1 MRWEHQKQDWI
12 KSSRSEAH
20 TQKWLS
26 ALTVN
31 RGTCAGREFFFLEQ
45 NSLPVEVNRM
55 VATWFMTEQEKLSEG
70 KQSGSRVPT
79 EKGPKEHQ
87 KQHRSVSSRSLSWPQ
102 LSDIHSSFLWGV
114 SYSSHSL
121 LVLWQ
126 FDMEDRNVEPYST
139 TAILFKVLVQSFTKQ
154 QATALYKAVW
164 RSSQLLFNK
173 VNFHTEQTKSYV
185 SVKLNT

>member
-1 MRWEHQKQDWI
+1 M
-12 KSSRSEAH
+12 
-20 TQKWLS
+20 
-26 ALTVN
+26 
-31 RGTCAGREFFFLEQ
+31 
-45 NSLPVEVNRM
+45 EVNRT

-79 EKGPKEHQ
+79 EKGLKEDGSGQ
-87 KQHRSVSSRSLSWPQ
+87 CETTQVSLQSVSFMATAVR
-102 LSDIHSSFLWGV
+102 HSSFSWGV

-139 TAILFKVLVQSFTKQ
+139 TTILFKVLVQSFTKQ